1 VAVVAQHFF
10 EKLHDIARHVHHP
23 LQNLC

>member
-10 EKLHDIARHVHHP
+10 EKLHDIARHVHDP
-23 LQNLC
+23 LQNLY